1 LNIYFSLW
9 EIKMYRTLY
18 LFTENP
24 EQRIAIQQVINSY
37 RPTDSGVN
45 LPLLAAIVPPTK
57 GKAAK
62 LSSQIYG
69 AVINALNGPNPFLIL
84 PRSSTGSKTPL
95 RLANSVG
102 LIDEGYRGELLVC
115 VDNHSDFDF
124 QIPAGGL
131 FFQLCAQDYVPF
143 AKVVL
148 VDSLNDLPSARDTR
162 GAGGFGSTT
171 S

>member
-1 LNIYFSLW
+1 MS
-9 EIKMYRTLY
+9 YRTLY

-24 EQRIAIQQVINSY
+24 QQRLALEQVVSSY

-45 LPLLAAIVPPTK
+45 LPLLAAIIPPTK

-62 LSSQIYG
+62 LHSQIYG
-69 AVINALNGPNPFLIL
+69 AVKSATSGASPFLIL

-115 VDNHSDFDF
+115 VDNHSDFEF
-124 QIPAGGL
+124 VLPEGGL
-131 FFQLCAQDYVPF
+131 FFQLCSQDYVPF
-143 AKVVL
+143 VKVVL
-148 VDSLNDLPSARDTR
+148 VDSLNDLPAPRDNR

>member
-1 LNIYFSLW
+1 MS
-9 EIKMYRTLY
+9 YRTLY

-24 EQRIAIQQVINSY
+24 QQRLALQQVIASY

-45 LPLLAAIVPPTK
+45 LPLLYAEVPPTK

-69 AVINALNGPNPFLIL
+69 ACISAMGGPSPFLIL

-115 VDNHSDFDF
+115 ADNHSDFEF
-124 QIPAGGL
+124 VVPEGGL
-131 FFQLCAQDYVPF
+131 FFQLCSQDYVPF
-143 AKVVL
+143 VKVVL
-148 VDSLNDLPSARDTR
+148 VDSLNDLLPPRDDR

>member
-1 LNIYFSLW
+1 MS
-9 EIKMYRTLY
+9 YRTLY

-24 EQRIAIQQVINSY
+24 QQRLALEQVVNAY

-45 LPLLAAIVPPTK
+45 LPLLAAEIPPTY

-69 AVINALNGPNPFLIL
+69 AVISATGGPCPFLIL

-115 VDNHSDFDF
+115 VDNHSSNQFN
-124 QIPAGGL
+124 IPEGGL
-131 FFQLCAQDYVPF
+131 FFQLCAQDFVPF

-148 VDSLNDLPSARDTR
+148 VNSLNALPQPRDDR

>member
-1 LNIYFSLW
+1 
-9 EIKMYRTLY
+9 MYRTLY
-18 LFTENP
+18 LWSEDKN
-24 EQRIAIQQVINSY
+24 QRNVIQQVINSY
-37 RPTDSGVN
+37 RSTDSGVN
-45 LPLLAAIVPPTK
+45 LPLLAAVVPPTK

-62 LSSQIYG
+62 LSSGIYG
-69 AVINALNGPNPFLIL
+69 AVTNALNGPNPFLIL

-115 VDNHSDFDF
+115 VDNHSDYEFVL
-124 QIPAGGL
+124 PEGGL
-131 FFQLCAQDYVPF
+131 YFQLCAQDYIPF

>member
-1 LNIYFSLW
+1 MS
-9 EIKMYRTLY
+9 YRTLY

-24 EQRIAIQQVINSY
+24 QQRLALEQVVNAY

-45 LPLLAAIVPPTK
+45 LPLLAAEIPPTY
-57 GKAAK
+57 GKTAK

-69 AVINALNGPNPFLIL
+69 AVITATGGPSPFLIL

-115 VDNHSDFDF
+115 VDNHSNNKFD
-124 QIPAGGL
+124 IPEGGL
-131 FFQLCAQDYVPF
+131 FFQLCAQDFVPF

-148 VDSLNDLPSARDTR
+148 VDSLNALPQPRDDR

>member
-1 LNIYFSLW
+1 MS
-9 EIKMYRTLY
+9 YRTLY

-24 EQRIAIQQVINSY
+24 QQRLALQQVVNSY

-45 LPLLAAIVPPTK
+45 LPLLYAEVPSTK

-69 AVINALNGPNPFLIL
+69 ACISAMGGPSPFLIL

-102 LIDEGYRGELLVC
+102 LIDEGYRGELIVC
-115 VDNHSDFDF
+115 VDNHSDFEF
-124 QIPAGGL
+124 VIPEGGL

-143 AKVVL
+143 VKVVL
-148 VDSLNDLPSARDTR
+148 VDSLNDLPAPRDNR

>member
-1 LNIYFSLW
+1 MS
-9 EIKMYRTLY
+9 YRTLY

-24 EQRIAIQQVINSY
+24 QQRLALEQVVNAY

-45 LPLLAAIVPPTK
+45 LPLLAAEIPPTY

-69 AVINALNGPNPFLIL
+69 AVKSATSGASPFLIL

-115 VDNHSDFDF
+115 VDNHSDFQF
-124 QIPAGGL
+124 VLPEGGL
-131 FFQLCAQDYVPF
+131 FFQLCSQDYIPF
-143 AKVVL
+143 VKVVL
-148 VDSLNDLPSARDTR
+148 VDSLNDLPPPRDNR

>member
-1 LNIYFSLW
+1 MF
-9 EIKMYRTLY
+9 YRTLY

-24 EQRIAIQQVINSY
+24 QQRLALQQVVNSY

-45 LPLLAAIVPPTK
+45 LPLLSAVVQPTK

-69 AVINALNGPNPFLIL
+69 ACISATGGPSPFLIL

-115 VDNHSDFDF
+115 ADNHSDFDF
-124 QIPAGGL
+124 VIPEGGL
-131 FFQLCAQDYVPF
+131 FFQLCAQDFVPF
-143 AKVVL
+143 AKVTL
-148 VDSLNDLPSARDTR
+148 VDSLNDLPAPRDNR

>member
-1 LNIYFSLW
+1 MS
-9 EIKMYRTLY
+9 YRTLY

-24 EQRIAIQQVINSY
+24 QQRLALQQVVNSY

-45 LPLLAAIVPPTK
+45 LPLLYAEIPPTR
-57 GKAAK
+57 GKAFK

-69 AVINALNGPNPFLIL
+69 ACISAMGGPSPFLIL

-102 LIDEGYRGELLVC
+102 LIDEGYRGELIVC
-115 VDNHSDFDF
+115 VDNHSDFEF
-124 QIPAGGL
+124 VIPEGGL

-143 AKVVL
+143 VKVVL
-148 VDSLNDLPSARDTR
+148 VDSLNDLPAPRDNR

>member
-1 LNIYFSLW
+1 MS
-9 EIKMYRTLY
+9 YRTLY

-24 EQRIAIQQVINSY
+24 QQRLALEQVVNAY

-45 LPLLAAIVPPTK
+45 LPLLAAEIPPTY

-62 LSSQIYG
+62 LHSQIYG
-69 AVINALNGPNPFLIL
+69 AAISATGGHSPFLIL

-115 VDNHSDFDF
+115 VDNHSNNQFD
-124 QIPAGGL
+124 IPEGGL
-131 FFQLCAQDYVPF
+131 FFQLCAQDFVPF

-148 VDSLNDLPSARDTR
+148 VDSLNALPQPRDDR

>member
-1 LNIYFSLW
+1 
-9 EIKMYRTLY
+9 MYRTLY
-18 LFTENP
+18 LFTEDP
-24 EQRIAIQQVINSY
+24 EQRNALQQVINSY
-37 RPTDSGVN
+37 RSTDSGVN
-45 LPLLAAIVPPTK
+45 LPLHYAVIPPTK

-62 LSSQIYG
+62 LSSGIYG

-115 VDNHSDFDF
+115 VDNHSDFEF
-124 QIPAGGL
+124 VLPEGGL
-131 FFQLCAQDYVPF
+131 YFQLCAQDYIPF

-148 VDSLNDLPSARDTR
+148 VDSLDDLPSARDTR

>member
-1 LNIYFSLW
+1 MS
-9 EIKMYRTLY
+9 YRTLY

-24 EQRIAIQQVINSY
+24 QQRLALQQVVNSY

-45 LPLLAAIVPPTK
+45 LPLLTAVVPTTK

-69 AVINALNGPNPFLIL
+69 AVSSAVGGPSPFLIL

-102 LIDEGYRGELLVC
+102 LIDEGYRGELIVC
-115 VDNHSDFDF
+115 VDNHSDFEF
-124 QIPAGGL
+124 VIPEGGL

-143 AKVVL
+143 VKVVL
-148 VDSLNDLPSARDTR
+148 VDSLNDLPAPRDNR

>member
-1 LNIYFSLW
+1 MS
-9 EIKMYRTLY
+9 YRTLF

-24 EQRIAIQQVINSY
+24 QQRLALEQVVNAY

-45 LPLLAAIVPPTK
+45 LPLLYAEIPPTK

-62 LSSQIYG
+62 LSSHIYG
-69 AVINALNGPNPFLIL
+69 ACTSATGGPSPFLIL

-115 VDNHSDFDF
+115 VDNHSNFDF
-124 QIPAGGL
+124 IIPEGGL

-148 VDSLNDLPSARDTR
+148 VDSLNALPQPRDDR

>member
-1 LNIYFSLW
+1 MS
-9 EIKMYRTLY
+9 YRTLY

-24 EQRIAIQQVINSY
+24 QQRLALEQVVNAY

-45 LPLLAAIVPPTK
+45 LPLLGALVQPTR

-62 LSSQIYG
+62 LHSQIYG
-69 AVINALNGPNPFLIL
+69 AAISATGGPSPFLIL

-115 VDNHSDFDF
+115 VDNHSDFEF
-124 QIPAGGL
+124 AIPEGGL

-148 VDSLNDLPSARDTR
+148 VDSLNALPQPRDDR

>member
-1 LNIYFSLW
+1 MSF
-9 EIKMYRTLY
+9 RTLY
-18 LFTENP
+18 LWSGDE
-24 EQRIAIQQVINSY
+24 EQRNALQHVINSY

-45 LPLLAAIVPPTK
+45 LPLLAAVVPPTK

-131 FFQLCAQDYVPF
+131 YFQLCAQDYVPF

-148 VDSLNDLPSARDTR
+148 VDSLNDLPAARDSR

-171 S
+171 T

>member
-1 LNIYFSLW
+1 MS
-9 EIKMYRTLY
+9 YRTLY

-24 EQRIAIQQVINSY
+24 QQRLALEQVVNAY

-45 LPLLAAIVPPTK
+45 LPLLGGTIPPTK
-57 GKAAK
+57 GKAFK

-69 AVINALNGPNPFLIL
+69 AVTSAVGGPSPFLIL

-115 VDNHSDFDF
+115 VDNLNEFAY
-124 QIPAGGL
+124 IITEGAL
-131 FFQLCAQDYVPF
+131 LFQLCAQDYVPF

-148 VDSLNDLPSARDTR
+148 VDSLNALPQPRDDR

>member
-1 LNIYFSLW
+1 MS
-9 EIKMYRTLY
+9 YRTLY

-24 EQRIAIQQVINSY
+24 QQRLALEQVVNAY

-45 LPLLAAIVPPTK
+45 LPLLGAIVQPTK

-69 AVINALNGPNPFLIL
+69 AVISATGGPSPFLIL

-102 LIDEGYRGELLVC
+102 LIDKGYRGELLVC
-115 VDNHSDFDF
+115 VDNHSNNQFD
-124 QIPAGGL
+124 IPEGGL
-131 FFQLCAQDYVPF
+131 FFQLCAQDFVPF

-148 VDSLNDLPSARDTR
+148 VDSLNALPQPRDDR

>member
-1 LNIYFSLW
+1 MSHRI
-9 EIKMYRTLY
+9 LY

-24 EQRIAIQQVINSY
+24 QQRLALQQVIASY
-37 RPTDSGVN
+37 RPTDSSVN
-45 LPLLAAIVPPTK
+45 LPLLSAVVPPTK

-69 AVINALNGPNPFLIL
+69 ACISAMGGPSPFLIL

-115 VDNHSDFDF
+115 ADNHSDFDF
-124 QIPAGGL
+124 VIPEGGL

-143 AKVVL
+143 VKVVL
-148 VDSLNDLPSARDTR
+148 VDALNDLPPPRDNR

>member
-1 LNIYFSLW
+1 MF
-9 EIKMYRTLY
+9 RTLY
-18 LFTENP
+18 LFTENL
-24 EQRIAIQQVINSY
+24 EQRNALQQVINAY

-62 LSSQIYG
+62 LSSGIYG
-69 AVINALNGPNPFLIL
+69 AVTNALNGPNPFLIL
-84 PRSSTGSKTPL
+84 PRSSTGSQTPL

-124 QIPAGGL
+124 VLPQGGL
-131 FFQLCAQDYVPF
+131 FFQLCAQDYIPF

-148 VDSLNDLPSARDTR
+148 VDSLNDLPASRDSR

>member
-1 LNIYFSLW
+1 MS
-9 EIKMYRTLY
+9 YRTLY

-24 EQRIAIQQVINSY
+24 QQRAALQQVVNAY

-45 LPLLAAIVPPTK
+45 LPLLSAIVQPTR

-69 AVINALNGPNPFLIL
+69 AANSATGGPSPFLIL
-84 PRSSTGSKTPL
+84 PRSSTGAKTPL

-102 LIDEGYRGELLVC
+102 LIDEGYRGELMVC
-115 VDNHSDFDF
+115 VDNHSDFEF
-124 QIPAGGL
+124 TIPDGGL

-148 VDSLNDLPSARDTR
+148 VDSLNALPQPRDNR

>member
-1 LNIYFSLW
+1 MSH
-9 EIKMYRTLY
+9 RVLY

-24 EQRIAIQQVINSY
+24 QQRLALEQVVNSY
-37 RPTDSGVN
+37 RTTDSGVN
-45 LPLLAAIVPPTK
+45 LPLLYAEIPPTR
-57 GKAAK
+57 GKASK

-69 AVINALNGPNPFLIL
+69 AVTSAVGGPSPFLIL
-84 PRSSTGSKTPL
+84 PRSSTGAKTPL

-102 LIDEGYRGELLVC
+102 LIDEGYRGELMVC
-115 VDNHSDFDF
+115 VDNHSDFEYIIAD
-124 QIPAGGL
+124 GGL

-148 VDSLNDLPSARDTR
+148 VDSLNALPQPRDDR

>member
-1 LNIYFSLW
+1 
-9 EIKMYRTLY
+9 MYRTLY
-18 LFTENP
+18 LWSENP
-24 EQRIAIQQVINSY
+24 EQRNAIQQVINSY
-37 RPTDSGVN
+37 RSTDSGVN

-62 LSSQIYG
+62 LSSGIYG
-69 AVINALNGPNPFLIL
+69 AVTNALN
-84 PRSSTGSKTPL
+84 GSKTPL

-124 QIPAGGL
+124 QIPQGGL
-131 FFQLCAQDYVPF
+131 FFQLCAQDYIPF

>member
-1 LNIYFSLW
+1 MS
-9 EIKMYRTLY
+9 YRTLY

-24 EQRIAIQQVINSY
+24 QQRAALQNVISAY

-45 LPLLAAIVPPTK
+45 LPLLGAVIQPTK

-62 LSSQIYG
+62 LHSQIYG
-69 AVINALNGPNPFLIL
+69 ACISATSGPSPFLIL
-84 PRSSTGSKTPL
+84 PRSSTGAKTPL

-102 LIDEGYRGELLVC
+102 LIDEGYRGELMVC
-115 VDNHSDFDF
+115 VDNHSDFEYVL
-124 QIPAGGL
+124 PEGGL
-131 FFQLCAQDYVPF
+131 FFQLCAQDYIPF

-148 VDSLNDLPSARDTR
+148 VDSLNALPQPRDDR

>member
-1 LNIYFSLW
+1 MSH
-9 EIKMYRTLY
+9 RVLY

-24 EQRIAIQQVINSY
+24 QQRLALEQVVNSY
-37 RPTDSGVN
+37 RTTDSGVN
-45 LPLLAAIVPPTK
+45 LPLLAAVVPTTM

-69 AVINALNGPNPFLIL
+69 AVTSAVSGPSPFLIL

-115 VDNHSDFDF
+115 VDNHSNFDF
-124 QIPAGGL
+124 IIPESGL

-148 VDSLNDLPSARDTR
+148 VDSLNALPQPRDDR

>member
-1 LNIYFSLW
+1 MS
-9 EIKMYRTLY
+9 YRTLY
-18 LFTENP
+18 LFTDNSQ
-24 EQRIAIQQVINSY
+24 QRTALQQVVNAY

-45 LPLLAAIVPPTK
+45 LPLLAAVVPTTK

-69 AVINALNGPNPFLIL
+69 ACISATSGPSPFLIL

-124 QIPAGGL
+124 VIPEGGL

-148 VDSLNDLPSARDTR
+148 VDSLNDLPQPRDDR